1 MLSLQVSKKK
11 ANEKLHSML
20 FKLARC
26 NIAFQPGS
34 ESKNNNWYSSG
45 VTEQWK
51 LWVTWSIS
59 QPGPF
64 TQAGLGHSRTWSTQE
79 TRTQSIPVEKG
90 KHCHGKPRLWMIRLD
105 QTSSHCELL
114 YIMLWEEGKCSPLQ
128 TDLRQRA
135 RGTSTMA
142 LGLQHNS
149 KMNLFI
155 K

>member
-1 MLSLQVSKKK
+1 MLSLQVSKK

-20 FKLARC
+20 FKSARC

-34 ESKNNNWYSSG
+34 ESKSNNWYSSG

-51 LWVTWSIS
+51 LWVIWSIS

-64 TQAGLGHSRTWSTQE
+64 TQAGLGHSRAWSTQE
-79 TRTQSIPVEKG
+79 TRTQSIPVENG
-90 KHCHGKPRLWMIRLD
+90 KHYHGKPRLWMIRLD
-105 QTSSHCELL
+105 QTSSHCELV
-114 YIMLWEEGKCSPLQ
+114 YHAVRRGKMQSFA
-128 TDLRQRA
+128 DLRQRA